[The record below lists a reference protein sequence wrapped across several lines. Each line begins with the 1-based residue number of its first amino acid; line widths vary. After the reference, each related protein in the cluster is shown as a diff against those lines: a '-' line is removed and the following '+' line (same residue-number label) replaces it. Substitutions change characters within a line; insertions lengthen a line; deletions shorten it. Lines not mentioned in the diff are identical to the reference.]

1 MTPGE
6 VLEAR
11 IEDLERRVTNLEVY
25 GSRPSALLAQQV
37 AELAN
42 DVRSIRRGLYTF
54 ALGAVVASI
63 VFAFSVFELVNPAP

>member
-11 IEDLERRVTNLEVY
+11 IEDLERRVANLEVH
-25 GSRPSALLAQQV
+25 GSRQSALLAQQV

-63 VFAFSVFELVNPAP
+63 VFAFSVFELVKPI